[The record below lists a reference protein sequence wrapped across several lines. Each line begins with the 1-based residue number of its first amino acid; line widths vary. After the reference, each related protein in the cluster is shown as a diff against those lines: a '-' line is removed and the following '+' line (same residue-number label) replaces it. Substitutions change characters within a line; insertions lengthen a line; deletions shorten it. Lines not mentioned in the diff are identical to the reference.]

1 MLRCMGDSAHDREHV
16 YRVLYT
22 ALDIAEMEPATD
34 RDVLVAACLLHDVGR
49 PEQFADPSVCHAAVG
64 AEKARRFLMTEGF
77 DETFAARV
85 ADCVRTH
92 RFRSDAPP
100 ASIEAKILFDAD
112 KIDVAGAMGIARSLL
127 YIGEVGEPLY
137 VLQADGEV
145 SDGTDQ
151 TLPHNFLQEYKFKL
165 EKLYDHFFTVRGR
178 ELAESRRMAA
188 VSFYEAL
195 LRETVNSCHRGK
207 EFLDTLWQDS

>member
-1 MLRCMGDSAHDREHV
+1 MRR
-16 YRVLYT
+16 
-22 ALDIAEMEPATD
+22 EPAAD

-151 TLPHNFLQEYKFKL
+151 TLRITFYRSTSSNWRSCMITFLP
-165 EKLYDHFFTVRGR
+165 
-178 ELAESRRMAA
+178 
-188 VSFYEAL
+188 
-195 LRETVNSCHRGK
+195 
-207 EFLDTLWQDS
+207 